1 MKKQFKPIIKHDV
14 VTQTYTIRDKHG
26 VVIQVPDVIIDSIDS
41 QYSEL
46 EKQRDQYK
54 SERDTLIDDIA
65 VLKANISRLE
75 REKKEREKRAE
86 EAMTLAEE
94 ANCQVV
100 SLQELLEIN
109 ESSTKYLILK
119 LQNSDTQ
126 KIEDENKELKR
137 LAESRKGTIKGL
149 KRHIKDLRLQSNT
162 YFDEWQ
168 EAEKQRSEFNLYV
181 NLYATLINHIRTKAE
196 NNPGVSRYIDLVN
209 YIDRLERD

>member
-1 MKKQFKPIIKHDV
+1 MSDYYERQ
-14 VTQTYTIRDKHG
+14 
-26 VVIQVPDVIIDSIDS
+26 S
-41 QYSEL
+41 QYWFDECAKFI
-46 EKQRDQYK
+46 KQRDQYK
-54 SERDTLIDDIA
+54 AERDTLIDDIA
-65 VLKANISRLE
+65 VLRANISRLE
-75 REKKEREKRAE
+75 QEKKEREKRAE

-109 ESSTKYLILK
+109 ESSTKDLILK

-149 KRHIKDLRLQSNT
+149 KRHVKDLRLQADT

-168 EAEKQRSEFNLYV
+168 NALSENENLQSVIEQFKHDLQYTEWEIVPSLKKQNEQQAELLKEFSKFINYKLIVSPASDIYKHYRSELDK
-181 NLYATLINHIRTKAE
+181 L
-196 NNPGVSRYIDLVN
+196 GVK
-209 YIDRLERD
+209 